1 MESDSE
7 TVFRYAPLSWWV
19 GPDGLS
25 LYRDGVKI
33 ATLPAGCFLQIMSE
47 MALALAKRESGK

>member
-1 MESDSE
+1 MIEDHE

-25 LYRDGVKI
+25 LYRDGSKI
-33 ATLPAGCFLQIMSE
+33 ATLPAGCFPQLVSE
-47 MALALAKRESGK
+47 MALAMAKRGVSK